1 MNKKSF
7 GLDIGVS
14 SIKAVELELD
24 KAGFRLGACIVAPT
38 PPKGMLSE
46 SQVDEEEMAQVIKK
60 AVSDAGISGKK
71 VNVALPENQVY
82 TKVVEMPYLSD
93 RELASAIYWEAEQYI
108 PIPLPSVSLSW
119 NVIKRSPKPQPNE
132 KMGVLMVGAPA
143 LIVKKYQKVLSQA
156 GLTIGAMET
165 EIISTVRG
173 LTAFTPVNSVTPSII
188 INIGAISTSLAIVI
202 GNNLI
207 FTYSLPIG
215 GAAINRAIS
224 ADFGLSSVQAEE
236 YKKTYGIAKGPL
248 GQRIGK
254 ATEPI
259 MSSILSEVKKAIV
272 YYSQKYKD
280 SRVEQIIISG
290 ETAKLPGID
299 IYFANSSGIETVV
312 ANPWK
317 FLNPANVPKEILDK
331 APDYS
336 IAVGLALRDYE
347 H

>member
-7 GLDIGVS
+7 GLDLGTS
-14 SIKAVELELD
+14 TIKAVELGAD
-24 KAGFRLGACIVAPT
+24 KESFKLSACIVVPT

-46 SQVDEEEMAQVIKK
+46 SPVDEEEMAQAIKK
-60 AVSDAGISGKK
+60 AVSDAGISTKS

-108 PIPLPSVSLSW
+108 PIPLANISLSW
-119 NVIKRSPKPQPNE
+119 NVIKRSANNKSSE
-132 KMGVLMVGAPA
+132 KMEVLMVGAPS
-143 LIVKKYQKVLSQA
+143 LIVKKYQKVLGMA
-156 GLTIGAMET
+156 GLSVNAMET
-165 EIISTVRG
+165 EIISCVRA
-173 LTAFTPVNSVTPSII
+173 LTAFMPTNSITPTII
-188 INIGAISTSLAIVI
+188 VSIGAITTSLAIVI
-202 GNNLI
+202 GNNLV

-215 GAAINRAIS
+215 GSAINRAIS

-236 YKKTYGIAKGPL
+236 YKKTYGISKGPL
-248 GQRIGK
+248 GQRIGA

-259 MSSILSEVKKAIV
+259 MSSILSEVKKAVI

-280 SRVEQIIISG
+280 SRIEQIILSG
-290 ETAKLPGID
+290 ESAKLPGID
-299 IYFANSSGIETVV
+299 TYFANSSGIESVI

-317 FLNPANVPKEILDK
+317 FLNPTQVPKEILDK

-336 IAVGLALRDYE
+336 IAVGLSLRDYE

>member
-7 GLDIGVS
+7 GLDIGIS
-14 SIKAVELELD
+14 SIKAVELGLE
-24 KAGFRLGACIVAPT
+24 KGGFRLNACIVVPT

-46 SQVDEEEMAQVIKK
+46 SAVDEEEMAQAIKK
-60 AVSDAGISGKK
+60 AVSDAGISGKR
-71 VNVALPENQVY
+71 VNIALPENQVY
-82 TKVVEMPYLSD
+82 AKVVEMPYLSD

-108 PIPLPSVSLSW
+108 PIPLTSVSLSW
-119 NVIKRSPKPQPNE
+119 NVIKRSARPRTDE
-132 KMGVLMVGAPA
+132 KMEVLMVGAPS
-143 LIVKKYQKVLSQA
+143 LIVKKYQKVLSLA
-156 GLTIGAMET
+156 GLTINAMET
-165 EIISTVRG
+165 ETISTVRA
-173 LTAFTPVNSVTPSII
+173 LTAFIPVNSVTPSII
-188 INIGAISTSLAIVI
+188 VNIGTITTSLAIVI

-224 ADFGLSSVQAEE
+224 ADFGLSTIQAEE
-236 YKKTYGIAKGPL
+236 YKKTYGISNGPL

-280 SRVEQIIISG
+280 SRIEQIILSG
-290 ETAKLPGID
+290 ETAKLQGMD
-299 IYFANSSGIETVV
+299 RYFANSSGIETVV

-317 FLNPANVPKEILDK
+317 FLNASDIPKEILDK

-336 IAVGLALRDYE
+336 VAVGLSLRDYE

>member
-14 SIKAVELELD
+14 SIKAVELDLD
-24 KAGFRLGACIVAPT
+24 KNNFKLSALIVVPT

-46 SQVDEEEMAQVIKK
+46 SPVDEEEMAQAVKK
-60 AVSDAGISGKK
+60 AVSDAGISNKK

-93 RELASAIYWEAEQYI
+93 RELTSAIYWEAEQYI
-108 PIPLPSVSLSW
+108 PIPLTSVSLSW
-119 NVIKRSPKPQPNE
+119 NVIRRSSKPRPNE
-132 KMGVLMVGAPA
+132 KMEVLMVGAPTI
-143 LIVKKYQKVLSQA
+143 IVKKYQKIMEMG
-156 GLTIGAMET
+156 GLAIDTMET
-165 EIISTVRG
+165 EIISTVRA
-173 LTAFTPVNSVTPSII
+173 LTAFTPVNSVTPTII
-188 INIGAISTSLAIVI
+188 VNIGAISTSLAIVI

-224 ADFGLSSVQAEE
+224 ADFGLSTLQAEE

-248 GQRIGK
+248 GARIGK
-254 ATEPI
+254 ATDPI
-259 MSSILSEVKKAIV
+259 ISSILSEVKKAII

-280 SRVEQIIISG
+280 SRIEQIILSG
-290 ETAKLPGID
+290 ESAKLPGID
-299 IYFANSSGIETVV
+299 VYFANSAGIETVV

-317 FLNPANVPKEILDK
+317 FLNPADVPKEILDR

>member
-7 GLDIGVS
+7 GLDIGVL

-24 KAGFRLGACIVAPT
+24 KSGFRLGAFIVAPT

-46 SQVDEEEMAQVIKK
+46 SLMDEEEMAQAIKK
-60 AVSDAGISGKK
+60 AVSDAGISNKK

-82 TKVVEMPYLSD
+82 AKVVEMPYLSD

-119 NVIKRSPKPQPNE
+119 NVIKRSPKPGVND
-132 KMGVLMVGAPA
+132 KMEVLMVGAPI
-143 LIVKKYQKVLSQA
+143 LIVKKYQKILSMA
-156 GLTIGAMET
+156 GFTISAMET
-165 EIISTVRG
+165 EIISTVRA
-173 LTAFTPVNSVTPSII
+173 LSAFTPLNSVTPSII
-188 INIGAISTSLAIVI
+188 INIGAISTSLAIVV

-224 ADFGLSSVQAEE
+224 ADFGLSSLQAEE

-248 GQRIGK
+248 GARIGK

-259 MSSILSEVKKAIV
+259 LSSILSEVKKAII

-299 IYFANSSGIETVV
+299 AYFANGCRIGTTI

-317 FLNPANVPKEILDK
+317 FLSSSNIPKEILDK